1 MFLLKRCAV
10 QLPALLLFSLGVCL
24 ANAQKAPIEITADL
38 TDAPRKLFHAEI
50 DIPVSAGAVTL
61 ISPEWIPGH
70 HMPSGPAGGITG
82 VVFTANGK
90 PLEWRRDDVNLYEF
104 HLTIPAGVTTLHAH
118 LDSIVTR
125 RVSQRLAALEWEALM
140 LYPAHVPVKDIPI
153 QPSVKVPAG
162 WDRDGAEAGQRWIVS
177 GSSRGRSHEVC
188 RHECGAA

>member
-10 QLPALLLFSLGVCL
+10 QFPALLLFSLGVCL

-61 ISPEWIPGH
+61 ISPEWIHGH
-70 HMPSGPAGGITG
+70 HMPSGPAAGITG
-82 VVFTANGK
+82 VGFTANGK
-90 PLEWRRDDVNLYEF
+90 PLEWRRDEVNLYEF

-140 LYPAHVPVKDIPI
+140 LYPAHVPVKDFF
-153 QPSVKVPAG
+153 
-162 WDRDGAEAGQRWIVS
+162 
-177 GSSRGRSHEVC
+177 
-188 RHECGAA
+188 